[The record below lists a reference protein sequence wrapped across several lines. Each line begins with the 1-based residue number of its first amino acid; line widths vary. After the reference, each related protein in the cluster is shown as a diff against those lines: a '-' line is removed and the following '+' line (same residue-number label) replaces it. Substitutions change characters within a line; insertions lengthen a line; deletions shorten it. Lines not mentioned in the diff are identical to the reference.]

1 MVAVIAFN
9 TEEKKLVEVALVSVL
24 FVEERLVVE
33 ALVAAKSVA
42 VALVSTPLVVKRLVL
57 VLLVVEAL
65 TAKKLVEVALTNV
78 PLVAKRL
85 VKYAES
91 AESPPVVEALPCIY
105 REATVVEE
113 RVEAP
118 RTRSVPDAATFPC
131 ASTANFRFS
140 VQALPFQ

>member
-24 FVEERLVVE
+24 FVEER
-33 ALVAAKSVA
+33 
-42 VALVSTPLVVKRLVL
+42 
-57 VLLVVEAL
+57 LVVEAL

-105 REATVVEE
+105 REAIVVEE

-131 ASTANFRFS
+131 ASI
-140 VQALPFQ
+140 VIIICQDALLEYVAPQ